1 MKKFSMSL
9 QARILVIVLAVVGL
23 YAAIDYASQRFF
35 VLPGFIS
42 LEQSEAQNT
51 MRRCVGAV
59 KREISSLAKSA
70 REWAASQDTYQFVDD
85 RNDGYIRTHLGAG
98 SFIKN
103 NLNLIHISDAT
114 GRTVWGQMRDLQS
127 GAVIQLD
134 DSSAG
139 FLTRA
144 PRLFVHESA
153 ESSTAGICTTE
164 HGPILTASCPV
175 TKGKDAGPSRGTLV
189 VGKFLNDILLNTLA
203 DQTSAEFRVWMVA
216 DRSMPASERE
226 VLTRIQPDSPW
237 HIREVSS
244 DCLSIYTI
252 LPDVEGAAALLM
264 RVDLPRDIKSKAI
277 AGFIRSNL
285 LSNLM
290 AGLIVLLVLWI
301 LLRNAVVEPIS
312 KLTGHVT
319 AIGRSDNFSERLML
333 DRTDEIGTLA
343 REFDRMVEQLADSRR
358 RLSEQCYNLGKAEVA
373 SGVLHNARNVLTPLV
388 SRIGSLREKLHEVPT
403 QTIETAQAE
412 LDRQDI
418 CAERKQNLEQFVN
431 LSCRN
436 LVSFFRA
443 TKDKLDEVAEL
454 VAQIEEMLAE
464 QGKFSHAKLPV
475 EQATLSSLLRDSI
488 ALLPRELSET
498 ISIEVKPSVE
508 AIAPMMVHS
517 ITLLQVF
524 NNVLLNAAESIQR
537 AGRSQ
542 GTICIRAGTQEFEG
556 VDMIDVQIVD
566 NGEGIEPASM
576 HRIFERGFSTKHN
589 IPSGIGLHWCANAVA
604 MMNGQIYAESEGSG
618 RGTCFHILL
627 PVSQSTRCLS
637 HEEAEAIS

>member
-85 RNDGYIRTHLGAG
+85 RNDGYISTHLGAG

-139 FLTRA
+139 FLTEA
-144 PRLFVHESA
+144 PRLFVDESA
-153 ESSTAGICTTE
+153 KSSTAGICTTE

-175 TKGKDAGPSRGTLV
+175 TRGKDAGPSRGTLV
-189 VGKFLNDILLNTLA
+189 VGKFLNDVLLNTLA

-216 DRSMPASERE
+216 DRSMPESERE

-244 DCLSIYTI
+244 DCLSIYTA
-252 LPDVEGAAALLM
+252 LPDIEGAAAILM
-264 RVDLPRDIKSKAI
+264 
-277 AGFIRSNL
+277 
-285 LSNLM
+285 
-290 AGLIVLLVLWI
+290 
-301 LLRNAVVEPIS
+301 
-312 KLTGHVT
+312 HVT
-319 AIGRSDNFSERLML
+319 AIGRSDDFSERLML

-343 REFDRMVEQLADSRR
+343 REFDRMVDQLAESRR

-403 QTIETAQAE
+403 DTVETAQAE

-418 CAERKQNLEQFVN
+418 CDERKQDLEQFVN

-488 ALLPRELSET
+488 ALLPRELSQE
-498 ISIEVKPSVE
+498 ISIEVKQSVE

-524 NNVLLNAAESIQR
+524 NNVLLNAAESIRR
-537 AGRSQ
+537 AGRSL

-556 VDMIDVQIVD
+556 ADMIDVQIVD
-566 NGEGIEPASM
+566 NGEGIEPANM

-589 IPSGIGLHWCANAVA
+589 IPSGIGLHWCANALA
-604 MMNGQIYAESEGSG
+604 MMNGQIYAESEGDG

-627 PVSQSTRCLS
+627 PVSQNTACLS